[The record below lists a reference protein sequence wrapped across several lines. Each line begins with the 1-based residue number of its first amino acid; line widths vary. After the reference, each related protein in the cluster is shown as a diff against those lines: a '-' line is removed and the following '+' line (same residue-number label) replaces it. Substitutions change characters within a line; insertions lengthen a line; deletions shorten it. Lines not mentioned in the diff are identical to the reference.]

1 MVVPQEAHGDPGI
14 TPGPITE
21 APVAAKAV
29 AAPPEVTQTVAAQ
42 TVATPTMAAQT
53 AQTAQAAPTTAVPVG
68 DVIATAPLPHTAQPT
83 HLTPVDALPHR
94 PAGAKPGTAAQGR
107 KSLLPPRWDGTTA
120 RCSLHWSG
128 WLALVPFAVV
138 SLVTATAS
146 ARARGMGP
154 MSAAGY
160 VLAATVWGL
169 TAALAVAWVAW
180 RLRGRTRAVATAAF
194 VAALG
199 FISIAGAS
207 GTVARGAAQ
216 TTVVKALRAKAWG
229 EATQAAHRADAS
241 IDHAFDC
248 LQADGGLSLRG
259 VSDIAQI
266 DRRLGLF
273 DDVLRAVREG
283 REQREAV
290 QTRLEVDLAAAHIL
304 PAERARALA
313 AFRAEVQ
320 WDADRKII
328 EATEAVLTAGRDEL
342 RFLRQE
348 WGRMKVNRETGVCTF
363 QDKRSAQQLRQLS
376 ARVGAANAALRAA
389 VKEGVARVQSGA
401 DAKPHELSAAPV
413 GN

>member
-1 MVVPQEAHGDPGI
+1 
-14 TPGPITE
+14 
-21 APVAAKAV
+21 
-29 AAPPEVTQTVAAQ
+29 
-42 TVATPTMAAQT
+42 
-53 AQTAQAAPTTAVPVG
+53 
-68 DVIATAPLPHTAQPT
+68 
-83 HLTPVDALPHR
+83 
-94 PAGAKPGTAAQGR
+94 
-107 KSLLPPRWDGTTA
+107 
-120 RCSLHWSG
+120 
-128 WLALVPFAVV
+128 
-138 SLVTATAS
+138 
-146 ARARGMGP
+146 

-248 LQADGGLSLRG
+248 LQADGGPEPPGRQRHR
-259 VSDIAQI
+259 A
-266 DRRLGLF
+266 DRPAAG
-273 DDVLRAVREG
+273 AVRRRAPRRARGPRAARG
-283 REQREAV
+283 RPDP
-290 QTRLEVDLAAAHIL
+290 LEVDLAAARIL
-304 PAERARALA
+304 PAERAQALA

-389 VKEGVARVQSGA
+389 VKEGVARVKSGA

>member
-1 MVVPQEAHGDPGI
+1 MVVPQGAHGEPVI
-14 TPGPITE
+14 APGPISV
-21 APVAAKAV
+21 APVAAQSV
-29 AAPPEVTQTVAAQ
+29 TAPPAVAQ
-42 TVATPTMAAQT
+42 TVAPQTVVAQLATAQT
-53 AQTAQAAPTTAVPVG
+53 AVAAQTAQAAPASPVSAPVG

-229 EATQAAHRADAS
+229 EATQAAH
-241 IDHAFDC
+241 
-248 LQADGGLSLRG
+248 LR
-259 VSDIAQI
+259 
-266 DRRLGLF
+266 R
-273 DDVLRAVREG
+273 
-283 REQREAV
+283 
-290 QTRLEVDLAAAHIL
+290 
-304 PAERARALA
+304 
-313 AFRAEVQ
+313 
-320 WDADRKII
+320 
-328 EATEAVLTAGRDEL
+328 
-342 RFLRQE
+342 
-348 WGRMKVNRETGVCTF
+348 
-363 QDKRSAQQLRQLS
+363 
-376 ARVGAANAALRAA
+376 
-389 VKEGVARVQSGA
+389 
-401 DAKPHELSAAPV
+401 
-413 GN
+413 